1 VGGDRGAIDAELS
14 VATAADAGPATT
26 GSGLVGATAGGADGG
41 PGTGGADGG
50 PGTGGADGE
59 PGTGPTES
67 RATPAGEARTA
78 TAGAT
83 AETGGAGEGSRR
95 ASTIKDV
102 AARAGVGVG
111 TVSRV
116 LNDHPAV
123 TTATRQ
129 RVREAMDVLD
139 FHPNRA
145 ARALSRQRSGAIAV
159 IVPFVTQ
166 PSSVERLRGV
176 LSVIDD
182 SPFEIVLYGVDFNE
196 RRHQRLSR
204 IFRPNVA
211 DGLLVVSLR
220 LLPDEIRRLED
231 AVIPTVVIDA
241 GVESLPSVVVD
252 DVAGGHLAAEHLL
265 ALGHRRIAYIGDAV
279 EPRFGWTSSTR
290 RLRGLADA
298 LAAADLSLSDELVRD
313 GPHGRDVAVG
323 LATELLTL
331 RPRPTAIFAH
341 SDTQALGALEAAA
354 TLGLGVPD
362 DVSVIGFDDI
372 ESARYAGLTTVRQPL
387 FESGRLGASMLLD
400 ALGGVLP
407 RPPPHVELPLEI
419 ALRRTT
425 GPVLVPTTMKASSSR
440 HPHVN
445 PPARTTG
452 RAPD

>member
-1 VGGDRGAIDAELS
+1 
-14 VATAADAGPATT
+14 
-26 GSGLVGATAGGADGG
+26 
-41 PGTGGADGG
+41 
-50 PGTGGADGE
+50 
-59 PGTGPTES
+59 
-67 RATPAGEARTA
+67 
-78 TAGAT
+78 
-83 AETGGAGEGSRR
+83 
-95 ASTIKDV
+95 
-102 AARAGVGVG
+102 VG

-129 RVREAMDVLD
+129 RVREAMEVLD

-176 LSVIDD
+176 LSVIDE

-204 IFRPNVA
+204 IFRPDVA

-220 LLPDEIRRLED
+220 LLPEEIHRLEE
-231 AVIPTVVIDA
+231 AVIPTVAIDA
-241 GVESLPSVVVD
+241 GIESLPSVVVD
-252 DVAGGHLAAEHLL
+252 DVAGGCLAAEHLL

-279 EPRFGWTSSTR
+279 EPRFGLTSSTR
-290 RLRGLADA
+290 RLRGLTAA
-298 LAAADLSLSDELVRD
+298 LAAADVPLSDDLVRD
-313 GPHGRDVAVG
+313 GPHGRDVAVA

-331 RPRPTAIFAH
+331 TDRPTAIFAH

-354 TLGLGVPD
+354 TLGLGVPA

-372 ESARYAGLTTVRQPL
+372 ESARYAGLTTVRQLL

-419 ALRRTT
+419 AVRRTT
-425 GPVLVPTTMKASSSR
+425 GPVPVPTTKKASSSR

-445 PPARTTG
+445 RPDRTTG

>member
-1 VGGDRGAIDAELS
+1 M
-14 VATAADAGPATT
+14 
-26 GSGLVGATAGGADGG
+26 
-41 PGTGGADGG
+41 
-50 PGTGGADGE
+50 
-59 PGTGPTES
+59 
-67 RATPAGEARTA
+67 
-78 TAGAT
+78 
-83 AETGGAGEGSRR
+83 
-95 ASTIKDV
+95 

-123 TTATRQ
+123 TTGTRQ
-129 RVREAMDVLD
+129 RVREAMEVLD

-176 LSVIDD
+176 LSVIDE
-182 SPFEIVLYGVDFNE
+182 SPFEIVLYGVDFSE

-220 LLPDEIRRLED
+220 LLPEEIRRLEE

-252 DVAGGHLAAEHLL
+252 DIAGGRLAADHLL
-265 ALGHRRIAYIGDAV
+265 GLGHRRIGYIGDAV
-279 EPRFGWTSSTR
+279 EPRFGLTSSTR
-290 RLRGLADA
+290 RLRGLSEA
-298 LAAADLSLSDELVRD
+298 LVAADLELPSELQCE
-313 GPHGRDVAVG
+313 GPHGRDVAVS

-331 RPRPTAIFAH
+331 DDPPTAIFAH
-341 SDTQALGALEAAA
+341 SDTQALGVLEAADQ
-354 TLGLGVPD
+354 LGRRVPD

-400 ALGGVLP
+400 GLNGVARGP
-407 RPPPHVELPLEI
+407 APHVELPLEI
-419 ALRRTT
+419 VVRRTT
-425 GPVLVPTTMKASSSR
+425 GPAPTSFSSTHASSSR
-440 HPHVN
+440 HSHLNQSV
-445 PPARTTG
+445 RTTG
-452 RAPD
+452 RASD

>member
-1 VGGDRGAIDAELS
+1 MPTVREAPASSTLPAIAPDAHDVGLA
-14 VATAADAGPATT
+14 
-26 GSGLVGATAGGADGG
+26 GADG
-41 PGTGGADGG
+41 P
-50 PGTGGADGE
+50 
-59 PGTGPTES
+59 
-67 RATPAGEARTA
+67 
-78 TAGAT
+78 
-83 AETGGAGEGSRR
+83 RR
-95 ASTIKDV
+95 APTIKDV

-129 RVREAMDVLD
+129 RVRTAMEDLD

-182 SPFEIVLYGVDFNE
+182 SPFEVVLYGVDFSE

-220 LLPDEIRRLED
+220 LLADEVHRLEE
-231 AVIPTVVIDA
+231 AVIPTVAIDA

-252 DVAGGHLAAEHLL
+252 DIAGGHLAAQHLL
-265 ALGHRRIAYIGDAV
+265 DLGHRRIAYIGDAV

-290 RLRGLADA
+290 RLLGLSHA
-298 LAAADLSLSDELVRD
+298 LAAADAELLAELVRE
-313 GPHGRDVAVG
+313 GPHGRESAIA
-323 LATELLTL
+323 LATELLRL
-331 RPRPTAIFAH
+331 PEPPTAIFAH
-341 SDTQALGALEAAA
+341 SDTQALGVLEAAEA
-354 TLGLGVPD
+354 LGWRVPQ
-362 DVSVIGFDDI
+362 DVSVIGFDDV

-400 ALGGVLP
+400 ALSGIRVDP
-407 RPPPHVELPLEI
+407 APHVELPLEI
-419 ALRRTT
+419 VVRRTT
-425 GPVLVPTTMKASSSR
+425 APIGAGSSPSRLVVEAFAAEPVR
-440 HPHVN
+440 
-445 PPARTTG
+445 
-452 RAPD
+452 PDDRSGF